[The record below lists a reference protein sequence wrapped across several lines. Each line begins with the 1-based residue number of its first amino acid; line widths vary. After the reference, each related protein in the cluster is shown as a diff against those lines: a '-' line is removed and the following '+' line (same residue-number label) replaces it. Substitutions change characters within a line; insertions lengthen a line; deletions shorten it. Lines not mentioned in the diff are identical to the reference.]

1 MSEDDAMTL
10 TFLLLV
16 GCVGFLVIVGYGIYG
31 RYLETRVV
39 KPDPEAK
46 TPAYLKQDGL
56 DYIPART
63 PLLWA
68 HHFSNIAGAG
78 PILGPLV
85 AVAAFGWAPTLVWV
99 VLGCVFCG
107 AVHDYVVLST
117 SMRSGGV
124 SIATV
129 ARNTLGQR
137 AKTVLSI
144 FLLLSLILLIAVFAN
159 TSAQTVA
166 KQPELVIPTFGLIP
180 LALLLG
186 LSVYKFRMPLLPVS
200 IGAAIGMGLLIYL
213 GFLVPVVWPEGLLGL
228 SGMSFWMIMFFV
240 YGLSASILPVGY
252 MDQPRDYISTMILFL
267 GMGLGL
273 IALAV
278 AHPPMQAPAFVGFN
292 SPKEGPLWP
301 MLFVLV
307 ACGAISGFHALVS
320 GGTTAKQLAN
330 EKYQKAVGY
339 GAMIAE
345 GIVAVMCTLLIAA
358 GLFWHATPGTDAYSY
373 DLFAVMKAKT
383 WIGAFGTAYGRVVHD
398 AFGVFP
404 FSVAA
409 VFAMLMLN
417 AFVLTTLDTAVRL
430 GRYIVQESAGERWSL
445 FKDRNISSFAVVIP
459 ACILAFTNSWQAIWP
474 IFGASNQLIAALA
487 LLVVTTYLSSS
498 KVPTKL
504 TIFPAI
510 FILVTTIGALLY
522 KIHEYL
528 FRSAQKQYLLGATAI
543 ILTALAIVVVIETYR
558 CLKNISRRTSTHL
571 PAYEGTPGA

>member
-1 MSEDDAMTL
+1 MITTL
-10 TFLLLV
+10 LLLV
-16 GCVGFLVIVGYGIYG
+16 GGVGFLVVVGYWIYG
-31 RYLETRVV
+31 GYLEKWVV

-46 TPAYLKQDGL
+46 TPAYLKRDGL

-78 PILGPLV
+78 PVLGPLV

-99 VLGCVFCG
+99 LLGCVFCG

-124 SIATV
+124 SIAAV
-129 ARNTLGQR
+129 AKNTLGQR
-137 AKTVLSI
+137 SKIVLSI

-159 TSAQTVA
+159 TSAQTIV

-186 LSVYKFRMPLLPVS
+186 LSVYRLKLPLLPVS
-200 IGAAIGMGLLIYL
+200 IGAVIGMALLIYL
-213 GFLVPVVWPEGLLGL
+213 GFLIPVTWPAGALGL
-228 SGMSFWMIMFFV
+228 SGVSFWMIMFFV

-252 MDQPRDYISTMILFL
+252 MDQPRDYISTSILFL

-273 IALAV
+273 AALAV
-278 AHPPMQAPAFVGFN
+278 AHPPLNAPAFVGFT
-292 SPKEGPLWP
+292 SDKEGPLWP

-330 EKYQKAVGY
+330 EKYQRVIGY

-345 GIVAVMCTLLIAA
+345 GIVALMSALLIAA
-358 GLFWHATPGTDAYSY
+358 GLAWHATPGTAAYSY
-373 DLFAVMKAKT
+373 DLFAVLKEKT
-383 WIGAFGTAYGRVVHD
+383 WIGAFGTAYGRVTHD
-398 AFGVFP
+398 AFGIIP

-430 GRYIVQESAGERWSL
+430 GRYIVQESAGERWRPM
-445 FKDRNISSFAVVIP
+445 KDRNLSSLAVVIP

-487 LLVVTTYLSSS
+487 LLVVATYLSYSG
-498 KVPTKL
+498 VPTKI
-504 TIFPAI
+504 TIIPAV
-510 FILVTTIGALLY
+510 FISVTTIAALLY
-522 KIHEYL
+522 KIYEYL
-528 FRSAQKQYLLGATAI
+528 FRSGQKQYLLGATAI
-543 ILTALAIVVVIETYR
+543 LLTALAVVVVIEAYR
-558 CLKNISRRTSTHL
+558 CMKDISRRTTPHL